1 MVESQAIATK
11 KLKAKRKLDKALS
24 ENPEKKSKK
33 KYTSAISKK
42 ELELANTSSQSLILD
57 NEELWT
63 E

>member
-1 MVESQAIATK
+1 
-11 KLKAKRKLDKALS
+11 LS
-24 ENPEKKSKK
+24 TNPEKKSKK